1 LLRRDGREAAI
12 EDSAAPIHDWDGK
25 ITGAVI
31 VFHDVTAAQAMSMKM
46 AYLAQHDFLTD
57 LPNRVLLNDRIIQ
70 AIALGKRRSNH
81 FAVLFLDLDNFKCV
95 NDSLGHETG
104 DALLQ
109 SVARSLLSCVRRS
122 DTVSRQGGDE
132 FVILLLEDK
141 YGEKAAITA
150 KKILAAMTAPHTIA
164 GHQLHVSTSI
174 GISIYPD
181 DGEDVETLIKNADTA
196 MYHAKEKGRNNYQF
210 FKNEMN
216 VQAVERQ
223 IIEVNLRCALERQEF
238 AVYYQPKVNLATGM
252 ITGAEALVR
261 WIHPDSGMELPGRF
275 VEIAEDCGL
284 IVPIGRWMLQQV
296 CAQIGLWQKAGLQ
309 QIPLS
314 VNISALEFR
323 HKDFVEEVRSIVLE
337 TGILPSL
344 LQLEITENVLM
355 SDAEASI
362 TLLLQLK
369 KIGLLLAVDDF
380 GTGYSSLSYLQQF
393 PIDVLKI
400 DQSFLHDI
408 AAGNGN
414 GIIVSAVIA
423 MGKSLGLLVVAEGV
437 ENQEQLSFLKAQHC
451 EEGQGFLFSKPVVA
465 EQLAALLVTDLNF

>member
-1 LLRRDGREAAI
+1 
-12 EDSAAPIHDWDGK
+12 
-25 ITGAVI
+25 
-31 VFHDVTAAQAMSMKM
+31 
-46 AYLAQHDFLTD
+46 
-57 LPNRVLLNDRIIQ
+57 
-70 AIALGKRRSNH
+70 
-81 FAVLFLDLDNFKCV
+81 
-95 NDSLGHETG
+95 
-104 DALLQ
+104 
-109 SVARSLLSCVRRS
+109 
-122 DTVSRQGGDE
+122 
-132 FVILLLEDK
+132 
-141 YGEKAAITA
+141 
-150 KKILAAMTAPHTIA
+150 
-164 GHQLHVSTSI
+164 
-174 GISIYPD
+174 
-181 DGEDVETLIKNADTA
+181 
-196 MYHAKEKGRNNYQF
+196 
-210 FKNEMN
+210 
-216 VQAVERQ
+216 
-223 IIEVNLRCALERQEF
+223 
-238 AVYYQPKVNLATGM
+238 VNLATGM